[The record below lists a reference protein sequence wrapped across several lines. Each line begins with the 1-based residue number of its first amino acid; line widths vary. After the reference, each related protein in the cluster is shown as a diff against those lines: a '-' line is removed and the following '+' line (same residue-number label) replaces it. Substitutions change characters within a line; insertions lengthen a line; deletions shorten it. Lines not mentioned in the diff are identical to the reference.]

1 MGINLFKKVIILA
14 LIVALAFTG
23 GCSNKKN
30 GDGDGQS
37 AIISPDI
44 KINEQY
50 YRGVLPYRKS
60 PINGT
65 LRSLP
70 NRLDAS
76 HFELTLFEY
85 AKKSFNP
92 ASHVFAEGHIL
103 TNAMISPYISA
114 ERGSFYEGFVYSMLE
129 HDYYAEDGTFKGM
142 VVGVTV
148 SPTYYATDENGEYLR
163 NVFGERI
170 KQNYTTEEIVE
181 KSKSLLEDLTLL
193 IRRETFVPIEF
204 AVMRAEGNDTKIPG
218 TFVLTASTLIGERSV
233 AKFTPVNEKFHLLPI
248 AASKLT
254 DNETDISRAFN
265 QFKKD
270 IGDFLPRFAGVTGLA
285 RFVDGAIVELKLEMY
300 TEFDSAAEVIQ
311 LTQFSIDRIG
321 KYFPER
327 IPINLYVSTIN
338 KPKALYIRS
347 ANGDDFMHIYRN

>member
-1 MGINLFKKVIILA
+1 MGINLIKKGIMVALVIA
-14 LIVALAFTG
+14 LIFTG
-23 GCSNKKN
+23 GCTDKKGN
-30 GDGDGQS
+30 SSDGQS
-37 AIISPDI
+37 SIISPDI

-65 LRSLP
+65 MRALP

-85 AKKSFNP
+85 AKKTFNP
-92 ASHVFAEGHIL
+92 ATHVFAEGHIL
-103 TNAMISPYISA
+103 TNAMIAPYISA
-114 ERGSFYEGFVYSMLE
+114 ERDSIYESFVYSMIE

-142 VVGVTV
+142 VVGIIV
-148 SPTYYATDENGEYLR
+148 SPTYYAKDEDGEYKR

-170 KQNYTTEEIVE
+170 KENYTGDELIE
-181 KSKSLLEDLTLL
+181 KSKTLLEDLTLL

-218 TFVLTASTLIGERSV
+218 TFVLTASALIGERSV
-233 AKFTPVNEKFHLLPI
+233 AKFTTVNEKFYLLPM
-248 AASKLT
+248 AGSKLT
-254 DNETDISRAFN
+254 DNETDISRGFN

-270 IGDFLPRFAGVTGLA
+270 IAEFLPRFAGVTGLA
-285 RFVDGAIVELKLEMY
+285 RFVDGNIVELKIEMY
-300 TEFDSAAEVIQ
+300 TEFDSSAEVIQ
-311 LTQFSIDRIG
+311 LTQFSIDRIS

-327 IPINLYVSTIN
+327 IPIYLYVSTIN
-338 KPKALYIRS
+338 NPKALYIRS